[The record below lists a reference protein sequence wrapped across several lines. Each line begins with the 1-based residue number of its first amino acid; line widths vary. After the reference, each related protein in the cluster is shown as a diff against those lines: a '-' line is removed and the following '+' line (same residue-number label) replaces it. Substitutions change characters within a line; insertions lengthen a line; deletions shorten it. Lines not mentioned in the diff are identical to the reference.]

1 MPMQSLSGGD
11 ISALPGVNGY
21 ARAPLERQKPPS
33 SSNSTKPEDRVLYRL
48 SAVVCH
54 YGTHS
59 FGHYISYRRK
69 PPSANAGQEG
79 WEPPTL
85 ILTPSSSDSSSSAI
99 KKEAVDDE
107 WEDELDDTQSQS
119 KLSIS
124 HAKEKTAYAFRW
136 ASNAES
142 WLRISDISVSEVE
155 WRDVREEGRSA
166 FMLYYEKVKI
176 IVEDPSAPP
185 PAYEEEA
192 KEEVKKEEQDDLMPN
207 GDAKPKVKP
216 KLKGAKAKPDL
227 KVKPELQTPAE
238 ILSTLSYSYGPSAA
252 EGGFAFQAAAP
263 QATTTVPGL
272 SFTTK
277 SIQGKSK
284 LPTLSSS
291 PPRPALKPTPS
302 VSARVWRNSTLP
314 AGFVTPQDLYADDSE
329 PLIDGAGPV
338 TDEGAGRSADQE
350 PGVEREMEKGVIK
363 EHEERAAVTEL
374 LPVIDTE
381 TSAAAGE
388 GDDNHDGGET
398 SPISPTADSK
408 VPAVSGDGDNKD
420 TEKAKRKRN
429 RNKKKGG
436 PSSNAKVEH

>member
-21 ARAPLERQKPPS
+21 ARAPLERQKPPPPP
-33 SSNSTKPEDRVLYRL
+33 SNSTKPEDRVLYRL

-59 FGHYISYRRK
+59 FGHYSSYRRK
-69 PPSANAGQEG
+69 PPSPNAGQEG

-85 ILTPSSSDSSSSAI
+85 ILTPSSSDSSSSAV
-99 KKEAVDDE
+99 KKEEVGDE
-107 WEDELDDTQSQS
+107 WEDEVGDAQSQS
-119 KLSIS
+119 KLSQS
-124 HAKEKTAYAFRW
+124 HEKKTAYAFRW
-136 ASNAES
+136 ASNADT
-142 WLRISDISVSEVE
+142 WLRISDTSVSEVE

-176 IVEDPSAPP
+176 VVEDPSAPP

-192 KEEVKKEEQDDLMPN
+192 KEEVKQEEQDALMPN

-216 KLKGAKAKPDL
+216 KMKGAKARPDL
-227 KVKPELQTPAE
+227 QVKPELQTPAE
-238 ILSTLSYSYGPSAA
+238 ILSSLSYSYGPSAA
-252 EGGFAFQAAAP
+252 EGFAFQAAAPP

-277 SIQGKSK
+277 SIHGKSK
-284 LPTLSSS
+284 LPS
-291 PPRPALKPTPS
+291 PPRPALKLASS
-302 VSARVWRNSTLP
+302 VNARVWRNSTLP

-338 TDEGAGRSADQE
+338 TDEDAGRSADQE
-350 PGVEREMEKGVIK
+350 PGVEREIEKDVIK

-381 TSAAAGE
+381 TSTAAGE
-388 GDDNHDGGET
+388 GDDNHNGGET

-408 VPAVSGDGDNKD
+408 GPAVSGDGDNKD